1 VTRVR
6 DFYISFEK
14 AYYRT
19 RLANLRQVVSR
30 ARCTLVLVE
39 AAAYEVTAVRASLRF
54 TWSLVA
60 VVVTPTLAH
69 ANVSAETEPAPQL
82 ANTAPAL
89 VIEIGWELTDGDIEA
104 LLASCEA
111 AYSRGACRTGSASPH
126 GTLSGRVESQSTDH
140 VVIEL
145 HVSDRSAE
153 RFVSREL
160 SFRTEDSSTERAKT
174 VGLTLGVI
182 AAGLDESRAKALP
195 AAQKPSEREP
205 VHPPETSAAV
215 LLLAGVSRDPGLPTF
230 DVAGALRG
238 ELRAD
243 DTGLLLRAGLD
254 GSRGG
259 LPTRE
264 LNLTRLAP
272 TVGTGW
278 GIVRER
284 FGLALGLD
292 AGAEWLR
299 VSTTDVGTPV
309 EASRWSPL
317 LRASAT
323 MFLPVLP
330 YTGLALSTQ
339 VSWTTS
345 PTTFFVRHEPI
356 EGTSG
361 LQLGV
366 LAGFYVGSP

>member
-1 VTRVR
+1 
-6 DFYISFEK
+6 
-14 AYYRT
+14 
-19 RLANLRQVVSR
+19 L
-30 ARCTLVLVE
+30 
-39 AAAYEVTAVRASLRF
+39 
-54 TWSLVA
+54 W
-60 VVVTPTLAH
+60 
-69 ANVSAETEPAPQL
+69 
-82 ANTAPAL
+82 
-89 VIEIGWELTDGDIEA
+89 
-104 LLASCEA
+104 
-111 AYSRGACRTGSASPH
+111 
-126 GTLSGRVESQSTDH
+126 GRVEGQSSDH

-145 HVSDRSAE
+145 HVTDDSAE

-160 SFRTEDSSTERAKT
+160 SFRTEDTSTERAKA

-182 AAGLDESRAKALP
+182 AAGLDESRAKPLP
-195 AAQKPSEREP
+195 VPPAEKPVEKEP
-205 VHPPETSAAV
+205 EHAPETSAAV
-215 LLLAGVSRDPGLPTF
+215 LLLAGMSRDPGLPTF
-230 DVAGALRG
+230 DAAGALRG
-238 ELRAD
+238 ELRAGE
-243 DTGLLLRAGLD
+243 TGLLLRAGLD
-254 GSRGG
+254 GSRGS

-264 LNLTRLAP
+264 LSLTRIAP

-278 GIVRER
+278 GFGSEH

-309 EASRWSPL
+309 DASRWSPL

-323 MFLPVLP
+323 VFLPVLP

-339 VSWTTS
+339 VSWTSS

-356 EGTSG
+356 EATSG